1 LAIVRFEGSCHTLF
15 SGGKRCATMDAVR
28 GAILVCRAIA
38 VPDLP
43 LKLWQRKEP
52 LVPCSHPCAIP
63 VQYKSREKA
72 VEGVYRGCIPAAQR
86 VGILAKRYG
95 SCGTAPKGSAN
106 ADFRCHTCGT
116 SYGTAPKG
124 VAPAWTEAPN
134 GRVESSPLAPRLRS
148 CYCPCRGHRPPD
160 KPPAVG
166 NLGERSRDGQ
176 PPVAA
181 GAVTSP
187 PWRRAWLSC

>member
-15 SGGKRCATMDAVR
+15 SGGKRCATMDAVG

-95 SCGTAPKGSAN
+95 SCGTAPKCSAN
-106 ADFRCHTCGT
+106 ADFRCHTSDA

-124 VAPAWTEAPN
+124 VAPAWTEPH
-134 GRVESSPLAPRLRS
+134 RLRPVFVRAIVPGEATAHPTS
-148 CYCPCRGHRPPD
+148 RPLWATSASGAATD
-160 KPPAVG
+160 
-166 NLGERSRDGQ
+166 NRRSRRG
-176 PPVAA
+176 
-181 GAVTSP
+181 
-187 PWRRAWLSC
+187 R